1 MTILFYKLKPK
12 FLRRLAHPDGR
23 PTCEK
28 SRSWR
33 REDDRLVLC
42 CHNKS
47 KLIYFCY
54 LSGILTKPDSL
65 QDGDTGSREAWKKTI
80 AGEDPERK
88 TKHGYYCVR
97 LPNDL
102 ERKGGRDKA
111 QSNAEEFF
119 NSTTPWNRMKDRSR
133 FGVPNFVQNI
143 SALLVELIE
152 K

>member
-1 MTILFYKLKPK
+1 M
-12 FLRRLAHPDGR
+12 
-23 PTCEK
+23 
-28 SRSWR
+28 
-33 REDDRLVLC
+33 
-42 CHNKS
+42 
-47 KLIYFCY
+47 
-54 LSGILTKPDSL
+54 TKPDSL